1 MTRLL
6 LTIIGDAYV
15 EQFRPVRLKPDTS
28 RKVGVPVYENDPK
41 DQLRTQSAGGSAFLA
56 SMLSDDFSP
65 IQVALPV
72 REEWDVATLM
82 RRGDGGGK
90 GQLHLVCLPAAEGA
104 HRVESFYTLTG
115 KRWRVQ
121 FRYDEVHPTNSGAV
135 EALDESDTI
144 VIDDHDRGGITEGA
158 IAAAMAAKPS
168 RVIVSAE
175 HSHQELY
182 RPLLACAQKT
192 VVICTERQALL
203 WSEVKDP
210 PPRLPPGSPK
220 EHKEFVAFLFKRL
233 RETFRD
239 ADDIIINRGNGP
251 LSSLWFERAG
261 NPGDPD
267 GRVRYFERDRDDSEH
282 ESDGT
287 PGVNTVYLAAF
298 TESLLRKD
306 DVGKAIQAAVVA
318 SSVYTDSGI
327 DLREYGG
334 ERYFGRLERLT
345 PERHDAIVLPSFVV
359 EVSADAKVAW
369 VDAPDY
375 LKRAQLDG
383 RLPPEE
389 SVLDD
394 YYVSGDAATQIRALL
409 RALNSYV
416 DRPSK
421 RPFNVLLEADP
432 GSGKSYFAACLSRH
446 LDAEAVRRGRP
457 SGYHPL
463 VEANLSFDAD
473 ASRID
478 RALFDLY
485 EDIRDE
491 RALGR
496 VPVVLL
502 DEFDTLMTGSEEDGK
517 TAGDPMER
525 LFARMLAPLWDG
537 VFAVEGRQH
546 RLGGFILLIAVSN
559 PKFAK
564 RIDEPETKARDF
576 ASRIDVRLNLKPRDN
591 MSDAEK
597 LKTNVRVAV
606 SMLRK
611 HFGSRVRNVQL
622 AVLDAIGQARFR
634 GSNRAID
641 QLIMMSSAPLDG
653 TFRITDLP
661 DQQLTSHIA
670 VPRLD
675 FKSALDQYGESV
687 VVLT

>member
-6 LTIIGDAYV
+6 LTIVGDAYV

-28 RKVGVPVYENDPK
+28 KKVGVPVYENDPK
-41 DQLRTQSAGGSAFLA
+41 DQLRTQSPGGSAFLA

-72 REEWDVATLM
+72 KEEWDVTTLM
-82 RRGDGGGK
+82 RRGVGK
-90 GQLHLVCLPAAEGA
+90 GTLDLVFLPAAEDV
-104 HRVESFYTLTG
+104 HRVESFYTNSG
-115 KRWRVQ
+115 KRWKVQ
-121 FRYDEVHPTNSGAV
+121 FRYDEVHPTSGGTV
-135 EALDESDTI
+135 GALRESDTI
-144 VIDDHDRGGITEGA
+144 IIDDHDRGGITEGA
-158 IAAAMAAKPS
+158 IAAAVTAKPS
-168 RVIVSAE
+168 RVIVSAQ
-175 HSHQELY
+175 HSHQEMY
-182 RPLLACAQKT
+182 RPLLACAQKA

-203 WSEVKDP
+203 WSEVTDP

-239 ADDIIINRGNGP
+239 AHDIIINRGNGP
-251 LSSLWFERAG
+251 ISSLWFERAG
-261 NPGDPD
+261 KPGDPD
-267 GRVRYFERDRDDSEH
+267 GRVRYFERDRGISEH
-282 ESDGT
+282 EPDGT

-298 TESLLRKD
+298 TESLLRKSD
-306 DVGKAIQAAVVA
+306 IEKAIQAAVVA
-318 SSVYTDSGI
+318 SSVYTVSGI
-327 DLREYGG
+327 DLREHAG

-345 PERHDAIVLPSFVV
+345 PERHDVIVPPSYVV
-359 EVSADAKVAW
+359 DVSADAKASW

-383 RLPPEE
+383 RLPHEE

-394 YYVSGDAATQIRALL
+394 YYASGDADTKIRALL

-446 LDAEAVRRGRP
+446 LDAEAVKRGRP
-457 SGYHPL
+457 SGYHSL
-463 VEANLSFDAD
+463 VETNLSFDAD

-478 RALFDLY
+478 RALLDLY

-502 DEFDTLMTGSEEDGK
+502 DEFDTLMTGNDKDGK
-517 TAGDPMER
+517 PAGDPMER

-559 PKFAK
+559 PKFAE
-564 RIDEPETKARDF
+564 RIDAPETKGRDF
-576 ASRIDVRLNLKPRDN
+576 ASRIDVRLNLKPPPTI
-591 MSDAEK
+591 SDADK
-597 LKTNVRVAV
+597 LKANVRVAV

-611 HFGSRVRNVQL
+611 HFGNRVTSVQL
-622 AVLDAIGQARFR
+622 AVLDAIGRAKFR

-641 QLIMMSSAPLDG
+641 QLIMMSSAPIDG

-661 DQQLTSHIA
+661 DQKLVSSIA
-670 VPRLD
+670 EPGLD
-675 FKSALDQYGESV
+675 IKTARDHYGESV
-687 VVLT
+687 VDLT